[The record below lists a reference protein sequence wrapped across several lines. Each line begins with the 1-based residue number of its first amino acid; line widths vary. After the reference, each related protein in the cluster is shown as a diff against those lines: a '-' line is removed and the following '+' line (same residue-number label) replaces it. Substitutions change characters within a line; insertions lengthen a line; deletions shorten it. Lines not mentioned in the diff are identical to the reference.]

1 MHSKTVVV
9 IVLASINTSLS
20 CAHLTCD
27 WWVLKILATVNILW
41 HKTNETNVEHNEE
54 HLNEIIH
61 YYRIDQLIK
70 NSLLKFC

>member
-1 MHSKTVVV
+1 VT
-9 IVLASINTSLS
+9 
-20 CAHLTCD
+20 